1 MFGDLTVVSAYIG
14 LLTITNPVG
23 NLPLFLKLIDHQT
36 TAQRRTT
43 IFVVGTAVFV
53 ILAVASLFGTDIL
66 RLFSIDITAFRLAG
80 YAVIAFLAWA
90 MLTATPSP
98 MLRGSTTGDIAIVP
112 LAIPALAGPGAISL
126 VISYASVHRGV
137 ADLALGL
144 LVIALVA
151 VTVMLV
157 FFGGAVLIETL
168 GVPGMDILGRIFGL
182 LLLAIA
188 IGGLVNVLGT
198 VFPGWGYR
206 AHG

>member
-23 NLPLFLKLIDHQT
+23 NLPIFFKLIDRQT
-36 TAQRRTT
+36 PAQRRTT
-43 IFVVGTAVFV
+43 IFVVGIAVFT
-53 ILAVASLFGTDIL
+53 ILAVASLFGTQIL

-80 YAVIAFLAWA
+80 YIVIAFLAWA
-90 MLTATPSP
+90 MLTATPSA
-98 MLRGSTTGDIAIVP
+98 MLRGGTTGDIAIVP
-112 LAIPALAGPGAISL
+112 LAIPTLAGPGAISL
-126 VISYASVHRGV
+126 VISYASVHRSM

-157 FFGGAVLIETL
+157 FFGGAFLVGRL
-168 GVPGMDILGRIFGL
+168 GAPGMDILGRIFGL

-188 IGGLVNVLGT
+188 IGGLINVLGT
-198 VFPGWGYR
+198 VFPAWGYR
-206 AHG
+206 AHV